1 MARLLLIDDDRH
13 LAFGIAAALE
23 QSAHDTAVACGGKE
37 GIALGLTE
45 PFVDLIILDL
55 AQPQLTGFRVLR
67 LLREGGYHL
76 PILLVSARAGEAD
89 KVRAFRQGADQYM
102 TKPFGVME
110 LLARVDSLL
119 ARNGSGR
126 GIVPSPLQGLRN
138 ERYAFGSVMVEP
150 DTREVLRGG
159 EPVRL
164 SPLEF
169 DLLVALLRRQGAA
182 TTRAELLRDVW
193 KYEPDVVSRTLDTHI
208 LHLREKLEDEPS
220 TPRHIL
226 TVRKLGY
233 RLHC

>member
-76 PILLVSARAGEAD
+76 PILLASARAGEAD

-126 GIVPSPLQGLRN
+126 DMSPRLRQGLRN
-138 ERYAFGSVMVEP
+138 ERYAFGSVVVEP

-159 EPVRL
+159 EPVKL
-164 SPLEF
+164 APLEF

-182 TTRAELLRDVW
+182 TTRGELLREVW